1 MSSPELWLGLGLGLG
16 VGREEDM
23 GRQDLKKAEN
33 LLEEGGNLKDVCS
46 G

>member
-1 MSSPELWLGLGLGLG
+1 MSSPELGLGLG

-33 LLEEGGNLKDVCS
+33 LLEGG